1 MSFFVLATIVSSSI
15 SHGPSQFRTAVM
27 SIMSGLDAEIGAAAA
42 SDSRA
47 PEILPETNIGFKLL
61 KKSGWKE
68 GTGLGASEQGRLAP
82 LETHVKQDR
91 RGIGAENKKKK
102 RVIAS
107 LKDSQD
113 QHGLSKKQGETKE
126 EKGLSKKARKAHARA
141 QQEQEQAFTRDFF
154 REFWP
159 ENV

>member
-1 MSFFVLATIVSSSI
+1 
-15 SHGPSQFRTAVM
+15 
-27 SIMSGLDAEIGAAAA
+27 MSGVDAEIGAAAA
-42 SDSRA
+42 SDSLA

-82 LETHVKQDR
+82 LETHIKQDR
-91 RGIGAENKKKK
+91 RGIGAETNKKK
-102 RVIAS
+102 R
-107 LKDSQD
+107 
-113 QHGLSKKQGETKE
+113 KQGETEKE
-126 EKGLSKKARKAHARA
+126 QKGLSKKARKARARA

>member
-1 MSFFVLATIVSSSI
+1 MLV
-15 SHGPSQFRTAVM
+15 
-27 SIMSGLDAEIGAAAA
+27 
-42 SDSRA
+42 
-47 PEILPETNIGFKLL
+47 
-61 KKSGWKE
+61 
-68 GTGLGASEQGRLAP
+68 QGRLAP
-82 LETHVKQDR
+82 LETHIKQDR
-91 RGIGAENKKKK
+91 RGIGAETKKKK

-113 QHGLSKKQGETKE
+113 QQGLSKKQGETKE